1 MLKANRAESPMPFD
15 VFSLRDQVVG
25 EYQSYVKSFINIL
38 DPRLSEFVTH
48 ELDQGRLW
56 PDPVLQLNPA
66 FERGSE
72 LKTLARERVIL
83 PETARFFG
91 EDLRLYRHQEEA
103 LRVARQRKHY
113 IVSTGTGSGKSLTYL
128 LPIVDDIFRNEP
140 KDHSVRALIVYP
152 MNALINSQ
160 RDALREFAKKWGPDC
175 PIKFERY
182 TGQDKQEDRQRVR
195 LNSPHILLTNYVMLE
210 YMLLRPWDRDMLQ
223 KATGKLRFLV
233 ADEIHV
239 YRGRQGADVA
249 MLLRRLRQT
258 SGQQD
263 LVCVGTSATIS
274 TTGGREQLRAEI
286 AEAGQH
292 LFGVDIE
299 PHNVIDESLQ
309 RVTTVPPPNDASTAR
324 SAVEAPR
331 PGSNLDRLRVH
342 PLAAWVETT
351 FGIIEE
357 DGRLVRRE
365 PVTYREGLKRLVG
378 LSGLSEAVCDT
389 ALKAVLEDGNAA
401 KLSENEP
408 FFAFR
413 LHQFLSSGSSV
424 FATIESAASRQFSI
438 EGKYALPGQDN
449 RLLFPLSFCRECGQ
463 EYYLVA
469 LKSERDGDS
478 LQPRAPELSAPDD
491 EDLGEFGYVT
501 LDADGLWDDDD
512 EDLPYTWFVQRR
524 GGRTLKPEY
533 RANRPRKFFA
543 AADGKINASPKD
555 GTVAVWYQP
564 KPFLICVQ
572 CGAAYD
578 KRESEFA
585 KLATL
590 GQTGRSTATT
600 VLTGAI
606 IAALGADPGIQED
619 ARKALSFTDNRQ
631 DASLQAGHIND
642 FSQIMLVRS
651 AINGAVAKYGR
662 LGLGD
667 LGVKAFEALAPKP
680 EDFMLEPAPE
690 NGPGWS
696 QARRAL
702 IDVLEYR
709 AVADLARAW
718 RVIQPDLDQCGLV
731 TIDYEGLSE
740 IATDPRW
747 EEVPAMG
754 AATAPTRE
762 SVLRVILHYLRRNLI
777 VSTPVLSE
785 DHRKKIVRNSQQW
798 LREPWALDDA
808 DVYKDDAVAYL
819 PGIEPEVNERA
830 GIRLGPRSAL
840 GMFLRSARRS
850 GLPRDLKQDEA
861 DALMKAII
869 NILRGNVLSMVSR
882 KGEERA
888 VQINGGSIRWV
899 RGTGKAPGPDPV
911 RARHLYLINPEIAK
925 RQPNQYY
932 ARLYR
937 ERASKLARLHAQ
949 PHTGAVS
956 AENRERREDDF
967 RKGRL
972 PILCCSPTMELG
984 IDIRDLYAV
993 HLRNVPPTPA
1003 NYAQRSGRAGRGG
1016 QPALIVAFA
1025 SQGNAHDQYFFA
1037 ARSRMIHGSV
1047 ARPRFD
1053 LGNQELIE
1061 AHLHSVW
1068 MQHVG
1073 IGLKESVADV
1083 VDIDQPPTYP
1093 VRADIKAQ
1101 LELNESGK
1109 ANVLGD
1115 FQAIA
1120 ASVGG
1125 PLLESKWYRPEW
1137 LSEIVNDAPNA
1148 FDRAFNQWRELYLS
1162 AVSQRDA
1169 ARKKADSAR
1178 NKKDV
1183 EQARQEE
1190 REALRDLDLLLNR
1203 SDRWEETDFY
1213 PYRYLGSQAFTPGYN
1228 FPRLPVR
1235 ALLRIA
1241 DETDTIDR
1249 PRFLGLSEFAP
1260 NNLIYHEGKR
1270 HQVTGL
1276 VLGAGGLEGRTLSV
1290 KLCKRCGYA
1299 HREPELTNSHCAY
1312 CKTELAGNSEVA
1324 TKLFAMAV
1332 VRAAARQR
1340 ISSEEEERRREGYE
1354 IDTHFRGLS
1363 PRTAQIC
1370 DQTGSAKLQ
1379 ASYLAGADL
1388 WRINHGW
1395 KRGRTTNGV
1404 TVKRQG
1410 FTIDGKT
1417 GKWLGVDQEPNAGPT
1432 SQIQPV
1438 TGIKPY
1444 VSDRRNVLFLRP
1456 ALDSAA
1462 DEGSLVTLA
1471 YAIQRAIQIV
1481 YEVEEQE
1488 IAAELIG
1495 EGDHRRIILW
1505 EAAEGGVGIWERL
1518 MSESAA
1524 IAEIARKALEL
1535 CHFNPETGDELPDW
1549 KDKCGP
1555 ACYECLLSYSNQLEH
1570 RRIDRRKIKEFL
1582 LELTKASL
1590 VETKSGR
1597 SRDEQYKY
1605 LTEGLD
1611 PASSFER
1618 EFLDYLYKNGFRLPD
1633 YAQYQPTPEVHVQ
1646 ADFYY
1651 ERQGVPGVCVFIDG
1665 PHHDSGTQVAHDQ
1678 TVRSELANLGFRI
1691 VAIGHARD
1699 LGSQIADSPHVF
1711 GKS

>member
-1 MLKANRAESPMPFD
+1 
-15 VFSLRDQVVG
+15 
-25 EYQSYVKSFINIL
+25 
-38 DPRLSEFVTH
+38 
-48 ELDQGRLW
+48 
-56 PDPVLQLNPA
+56 
-66 FERGSE
+66 
-72 LKTLARERVIL
+72 
-83 PETARFFG
+83 
-91 EDLRLYRHQEEA
+91 
-103 LRVARQRKHY
+103 
-113 IVSTGTGSGKSLTYL
+113 
-128 LPIVDDIFRNEP
+128 
-140 KDHSVRALIVYP
+140 
-152 MNALINSQ
+152 
-160 RDALREFAKKWGPDC
+160 
-175 PIKFERY
+175 
-182 TGQDKQEDRQRVR
+182 
-195 LNSPHILLTNYVMLE
+195 
-210 YMLLRPWDRDMLQ
+210 
-223 KATGKLRFLV
+223 
-233 ADEIHV
+233 
-239 YRGRQGADVA
+239 
-249 MLLRRLRQT
+249 
-258 SGQQD
+258 
-263 LVCVGTSATIS
+263 
-274 TTGGREQLRAEI
+274 
-286 AEAGQH
+286 
-292 LFGVDIE
+292 
-299 PHNVIDESLQ
+299 
-309 RVTTVPPPNDASTAR
+309 
-324 SAVEAPR
+324 
-331 PGSNLDRLRVH
+331 
-342 PLAAWVETT
+342 
-351 FGIIEE
+351 
-357 DGRLVRRE
+357 
-365 PVTYREGLKRLVG
+365 
-378 LSGLSEAVCDT
+378 
-389 ALKAVLEDGNAA
+389 
-401 KLSENEP
+401 
-408 FFAFR
+408 
-413 LHQFLSSGSSV
+413 
-424 FATIESAASRQFSI
+424 
-438 EGKYALPGQDN
+438 
-449 RLLFPLSFCRECGQ
+449 
-463 EYYLVA
+463 
-469 LKSERDGDS
+469 
-478 LQPRAPELSAPDD
+478 
-491 EDLGEFGYVT
+491 LGEFGYVT

>member
-1 MLKANRAESPMPFD
+1 MPFD
-15 VFSLRDQVVG
+15 VFALRDQVVS

-38 DPRLSEFVTH
+38 DPRLSGFVTQ

-66 FERGSE
+66 FERGSD
-72 LKTLARERVIL
+72 LKTLAREGVIL
-83 PETARFFG
+83 SETARLFG
-91 EDLRLYRHQEEA
+91 EDLVLYRHQEEA

-128 LPIVDDIFRNEP
+128 LPIVDDIFRNDP
-140 KDHSVRALIVYP
+140 KNQSVRALIVYP

-160 RDALREFAKKWGPDC
+160 RDALKEFAKRWGPDC

-182 TGQDKQEDRQRVR
+182 TGQDKQEDKQRVR
-195 LNSPHILLTNYVMLE
+195 LNPPHILLTNYVMLE
-210 YMLLRPWDRDMLQ
+210 YMLLRPWDRDMLH

-274 TTGGREQLRAEI
+274 TTGGREQRRAEI
-286 AEAGQH
+286 AETGSR
-292 LFGVDIE
+292 LFGVKVE
-299 PHNVIDESLQ
+299 PQCVIDESLR
-309 RVTTVPPPNDASTAR
+309 RVTTVAPPADTRSAR
-324 SAVEAPR
+324 AAVEAPR
-331 PGSNLDRLRVH
+331 PGNDIDRLRAH
-342 PLAAWVETT
+342 PLAAWAETT
-351 FGIIEE
+351 FGITEE

-365 PVTYREGLKRLVG
+365 PVTYRDGLTKLAALTG
-378 LSGLSEAVCDT
+378 LPEPACDS
-389 ALKAVLEDGNAA
+389 ALKALLEDGNTA
-401 KLSENEP
+401 KLADDEP

-469 LKSERDGDS
+469 LKSEKGGES

-501 LDADGLWDDDD
+501 LDAEGLWDDDD
-512 EDLPYTWFVQRR
+512 EDLPYTWFVQRK
-524 GGRTLKPEY
+524 GGRSLKPEY
-533 RANRPRKFFA
+533 RSNRPRKLFA
-543 AADGKINASPKD
+543 AADGAVNASAQD
-555 GTVAVWYQP
+555 GSIAIWYQP
-564 KPFLICVQ
+564 KPFLICLQ

-651 AINGAVAKYGR
+651 AINGAVDKYGR
-662 LGLGD
+662 LGLED

-731 TIDYEGLSE
+731 SIDYEGLSQL
-740 IATDPRW
+740 AADPRW
-747 EEVPAMG
+747 KEVPAMA
-754 AATAPTRE
+754 AATEATRE
-762 SVLRVILHYLRRNLI
+762 SVLRAILNYLRRNLI
-777 VSTPVLSE
+777 VSTPILSE

-798 LREPWALDDA
+798 LREPWALDEA

-819 PGIEPEVNERA
+819 AGVDPEVNERP

-850 GLPRDLKQDEA
+850 GLSTDLKQDEA

-869 NILRGNVLSMVSR
+869 NVLRGNVLTLVSR

-888 VQINGGSIRWV
+888 VQINGGSIRWI

-932 ARLYR
+932 AQLYR

-967 RKGRL
+967 RKGKL

-1025 SQGNAHDQYFFA
+1025 SQGNTHDQYFFA

-1053 LGNQELIE
+1053 LGNQELME

-1068 MQHVG
+1068 LQHVG

-1083 VDIDQPPTYP
+1083 VDTDQPATYP

-1101 LELNESGK
+1101 LELNDTAKTKVLSAFES
-1109 ANVLGD
+1109 
-1115 FQAIA
+1115 IA
-1120 ASVGG
+1120 ASVGD
-1125 PLLESKWYRPEW
+1125 PLLKSSWYRSQW
-1137 LSEIVNDAPNA
+1137 LNETLDNAPITFEKA
-1148 FDRAFNQWRELYLS
+1148 FDQWRQLYS
-1162 AVSQRDA
+1162 AAVVQRDA
-1169 ARKKADSAR
+1169 ARKRADTAR
-1178 NKKDV
+1178 SKKDV

-1235 ALLRIA
+1235 ALLRTA

-1249 PRFLGLSEFAP
+1249 PRFLGLSEFGP
-1260 NNLIYHEGKR
+1260 NNIIYHEGKR

-1276 VLGAGGLEGRTLSV
+1276 VLGAGGLEGRTVSV
-1290 KLCKRCGYA
+1290 RLCKRCGYA

-1370 DQTGSAKLQ
+1370 DQTGTAKLQ

-1417 GKWLGVDQEPNAGPT
+1417 GKWLGVDQQPNAGPT

-1456 ALDSAA
+1456 ALDTAP
-1462 DEGSLVTLA
+1462 DESFLITLA

-1518 MSESAA
+1518 MNESAA
-1524 IAEIARKALEL
+1524 IAEIARKSLEL
-1535 CHFNPETGDELPDW
+1535 CHFKPDTGEELPDW

-1605 LTEGLD
+1605 LTEGID

-1665 PHHDSGTQVAHDQ
+1665 PHHDAAAQVAHDQ
-1678 TVRSELANLGFRI
+1678 TVRPELANLGFRI

-1699 LGSQIADSPHVF
+1699 LSSQIANSPDVF